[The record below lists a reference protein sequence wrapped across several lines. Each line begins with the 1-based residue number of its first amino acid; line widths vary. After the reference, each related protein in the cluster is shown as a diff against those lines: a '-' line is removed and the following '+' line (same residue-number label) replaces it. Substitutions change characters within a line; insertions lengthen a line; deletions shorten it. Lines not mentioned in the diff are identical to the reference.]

1 MLASSVINVHVYTRA
16 IKLTENVLKVFFVS
30 STFNWLRGSGEGI
43 IYLFYT
49 PSKDDFSF
57 VCSLNISRSK
67 SISTATYTHDINF
80 IHTFYRQC

>member
-16 IKLTENVLKVFFVS
+16 IKLTENVS

-43 IYLFYT
+43 IYLLYT

-57 VCSLNISRSK
+57 VDLGVQLEHLTVKVHIHGNL
-67 SISTATYTHDINF
+67 YTR
-80 IHTFYRQC
+80 Y